1 MSGFEYVPRIVD
13 AELFAALKRA
23 GAVLIE
29 GPRACG
35 KTETALQI
43 ANSVVR
49 IDREPGFVDLLGIDP
64 QLGLQGEVPRL
75 FDEWQLAPQLWNI
88 VRGEVDA
95 RRQKGQ
101 FILTGSTAPALDV
114 KRHTGAGRFARLK
127 MRTMTLSETGHSTN
141 ETSFVDLLAGDSPRT
156 TDPGF
161 SYRDLVTRIVVGGWP
176 GFQDLDAAQA
186 SLNLRDYLD
195 TVAEVDLQE
204 VDSVQRDPVR
214 IRRLLSALARSTASE
229 VTLATLAKDETSL
242 SRDTVRD
249 YLAALQRIFII
260 EDQPAWSAHL
270 RSSATLRQEPKR
282 HFVDPSLAVAA
293 LGASEDAL
301 LKDPRFT
308 GQLFESL
315 VVQQLRVFSQAV
327 SGTVS
332 HARDSQGREL
342 DAVVTLP
349 DGTWSAFEIKLGHDP
364 AVVDAAA
371 AGLLKFAGQVA
382 DNQPTSL
389 TVVVSSG
396 PSYRR
401 PDGVNVV
408 AIGTLGP

>member
-101 FILTGSTAPALDV
+101 FILTGSTAPALDA

-308 GQLFESL
+308 GRLFESL

-364 AVVDAAA
+364 AVVDAGAA
-371 AGLLKFAGQVA
+371 RLLKFAGQVA
-382 DNQPTSL
+382 HNQPTSL